1 MAIYDYQ
8 GLNAQGKK
16 VSGRVEA
23 QSEQEVINKLRAE
36 NINILDI
43 KPVSQKT
50 ASGGKI
56 KIDDLVVFARQFS
69 SLISAGIPLVRGLN
83 ILEGQ
88 IENKNLRDIV
98 ASISKNV
105 EAGGSLADS
114 LAKYPQVFSPLFINM
129 VNVGEF
135 SGSLDIMLDRLALYL
150 ESYSKL
156 VKKVQGA
163 LMYPIAIVVIA
174 TLIVSVIMIFVVPG
188 FKKIFESMGGQ
199 LPLPTQILINIS
211 NSIRHNAL
219 WLVLGIVGV
228 FFGVS
233 KFIKTPK
240 GVDLWEKVKTKMP
253 IIGPLYTKMVL
264 ARFTKTL
271 ATLVKSGVPILNALV
286 ISGKTSGSAKFSL
299 VINKIKDEVS
309 RGKKI
314 GDAMKDTG
322 VFPNMVVSMVGVGEE
337 GGDLSSML
345 DKIAEMYETD
355 VNNAVEGLLS
365 MLEPL
370 IIVFLGVIIGGIVIS
385 LFLPILNMSKL
396 IQH

>member
-1 MAIYDYQ
+1 LLLFLQ
-8 GLNAQGKK
+8 
-16 VSGRVEA
+16 
-23 QSEQEVINKLRAE
+23 
-36 NINILDI
+36 
-43 KPVSQKT
+43 
-50 ASGGKI
+50 
-56 KIDDLVVFARQFS
+56 VFARQFS

-88 IENKNLRDIV
+88 IENRNLRDIV

-105 EAGGSLADS
+105 ESGGSLADS
-114 LAKYPQVFSPLFINM
+114 LAKYPQVFSSLFINM

-188 FKKIFESMGGQ
+188 FQKIFESMGGQ
-199 LPLPTQILINIS
+199 LPLPTQVLINIS
-211 NSIRHNAL
+211 NLIRHNAL
-219 WLVLGIVGV
+219 WLVLGIAGI
-228 FFGVS
+228 FFGIN

-240 GVDLWEKVKTKMP
+240 GIDLWEKVKTKMP
-253 IIGPLYTKMVL
+253 VIGPLYTKMVL

-314 GDAMKDTG
+314 GDAMKDAA
-322 VFPNMVVSMVGVGEE
+322 VF
-337 GGDLSSML
+337 
-345 DKIAEMYETD
+345 IQWQ
-355 VNNAVEGLLS
+355 GL
-365 MLEPL
+365 
-370 IIVFLGVIIGGIVIS
+370 
-385 LFLPILNMSKL
+385 
-396 IQH
+396 